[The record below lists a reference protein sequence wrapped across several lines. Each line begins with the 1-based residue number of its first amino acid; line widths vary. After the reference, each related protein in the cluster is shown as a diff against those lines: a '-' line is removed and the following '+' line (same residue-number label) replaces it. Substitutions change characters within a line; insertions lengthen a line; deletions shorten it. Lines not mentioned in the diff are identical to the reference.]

1 MPTATGAEGTVD
13 VATTGLFPRGAATV
27 GDVGTAV
34 DTAVDTAAAGAFD
47 TVTWTEGEDTAVE
60 FVHAAATRPNAAT
73 AATSERWCDRKTM
86 ISRLRSV
93 AAAEDSDEVPR
104 VFAEVSVARVLHV
117 GEEPTAMD

>member
-1 MPTATGAEGTVD
+1 MPTATGTDGTVD
-13 VATTGLFPRGAATV
+13 VAATGPFPRGAATV
-27 GDVGTAV
+27 GAV
-34 DTAVDTAAAGAFD
+34 DTVVDTVVDTAAVGSCD
-47 TVTWTEGEDTAVE
+47 TVTCTEGEETAVE
-60 FVHAAATRPNAAT
+60 FVHAAATRPRAAT

-104 VFAEVSVARVLHV
+104 VFAEVSVARMLHV